1 MQDRIKR
8 YTNVLQKNGYRMTAS
23 RKAIIGSLVAGE
35 GHMSAD
41 DLADLVHQD
50 RPGVG
55 RMTVY
60 RTLDL
65 LSDLGLIRPVYQGTA
80 AAHYILMDNGHHHH
94 MVCSRCHRVVEF
106 EQCVLN
112 EIEEAISRHYEF
124 EIQGHFLE
132 IFGLC
137 PACHV

>member
-1 MQDRIKR
+1 MKDRIKR
-8 YTNVLQKNGYRMTAS
+8 YTGVLQENGFRMTAS
-23 RKAIIGSLVAGE
+23 RKAIIGTLVASD

-41 DLADLVHQD
+41 ELADLVHRD

-65 LSDLGLIRPVYQGTA
+65 LSDLGLIRPVYQGSA
-80 AAHYILMDNGHHHH
+80 AVHYILMDNGHHHH

-106 EQCVLN
+106 DQCVLN
-112 EIEEAISRHYEF
+112 EIEETVSRHYKF

-137 PACHV
+137 PECHA